1 MADVNSVNVSNTDYV
16 MSGINT
22 IISCTTAVG
31 TNTKTATVPKGFT
44 LDSGVSFLIK
54 FTNGNT
60 ATSPTL
66 TLTPEGGS
74 ALTNK
79 SLVGTSGSNVLVAN
93 VIYTCYYN
101 GTNFSIDNYC
111 TSHIN
116 TITGNPHHVTATDVN
131 LENVANRT
139 IDATAS
145 KTSTNYIQN
154 NVATSIANGTICVT
168 SASSPTKAVTIS
180 GFRLFDG
187 ATVRVSFQYG
197 NNSSNPTLNVSSTGA
212 KRIVVLRNNKFYFPA
227 VHTGYWDGA
236 TTTSTRMW
244 DNYVTFELM
253 HISGQQTVYSPSDG
267 STSSVDGVWLIM
279 GNPVV
284 NSYFSTNSS
293 YTVYAN
299 GLIEQDYVYKNTVTS
314 DSQVEQTIN
323 YLVHLP
329 STDDGFIQVTRETT
343 QSNSSKNYAWVKTH
357 TESYCTFVYRQNDYG
372 NVYISVRN

>member
-31 TNTKTATVPKGFT
+31 TATKTATVPKGFT

-74 ALTNK
+74 ALTTKN
-79 SLVGTSGSNVLVAN
+79 LVGISGSNVLVAN

-101 GTNFSIDNYC
+101 GTNFTIDNNC

-116 TITGNPHHVTATDVN
+116 TITGNPHHVTASDVS
-131 LENVANRT
+131 LENVANRG
-139 IDATAS
+139 IDKVANPGS
-145 KTSTNYIQN
+145 INYIQN
-154 NVATSIANGTICVT
+154 NAITSIANGVFCVDNAGEPNKT
-168 SASSPTKAVTIS
+168 VSIT
-180 GFRLFDG
+180 GFNMYNG
-187 ATVRVSFQYG
+187 ATVRVAFENG
-197 NNSSNPTLNVSSTGA
+197 NTASNPTLNVSNVNGSTGA
-212 KRIVVLRNNKFYFPA
+212 KYIVVRRNNKFYFPA

-236 TTTSTRMW
+236 TTTSSRMW
-244 DNYVTFELM
+244 DNYMTFELM
-253 HISGQQTVYSPSDG
+253 YMSGQQTVYNPSDG
-267 STSSVDGVWLIM
+267 STSSVNGIWLIM

-299 GLIEQDYVYKNTVTS
+299 GLIEQWGERVTNATSKSIITMSNTDYYLGYSLYNTTRHDTNYYS
-314 DSQVEQTIN
+314 YILERKTDSFKIDDIN
-323 YLVHLP
+323 ANFD
-329 STDDGFIQVTRETT
+329 SNARFTWFIIG
-343 QSNSSKNYAWVKTH
+343 Y
-357 TESYCTFVYRQNDYG
+357 
-372 NVYISVRN
+372 

>member
-31 TNTKTATVPKGFT
+31 TTAKTATVPKGFT

-101 GTNFSIDNYC
+101 GTSFSIDNNC
-111 TSHIN
+111 TYHISN
-116 TITGNPHHVTATDVN
+116 TSNPHSVTASQVG
-131 LENVANRT
+131 LGSVANRT
-139 IDATAS
+139 IDSSANTS
-145 KTSTNYIQN
+145 STNYIQN
-154 NVATSIANGTICVT
+154 NVATSIANGVVCINN
-168 SASSPTKAVTIS
+168 ASEPAKSVNPT
-180 GFRLFDG
+180 GFTLFQG
-187 ATVRVSFQYG
+187 ATVRVSFRYG
-197 NNSSNPTLNVSSTGA
+197 NIVSNPTLNVNSTGA
-212 KRIVVLRNNKFYFPA
+212 KKIVVLRNNRFYAPA
-227 VHTGYWDGA
+227 THTGYWDGA

-253 HISGQQTVYSPSDG
+253 YISGTQTIFNPSDD
-267 STSSVDGVWLIM
+267 STSSTDGVWLIM

-284 NSYFSTNSS
+284 NSYFSTDSS

-299 GLIEQDYVYKNTVTS
+299 GLIEQWGSPTITQDSGIEITYSLTFNNTPTVVATPKTASLDRDQRYMFQIYNILSNKFTVYMNT
-314 DSQVEQTIN
+314 
-323 YLVHLP
+323 
-329 STDDGFIQVTRETT
+329 
-343 QSNSSKNYAWVKTH
+343 SKPNGITWEAIGY
-357 TESYCTFVYRQNDYG
+357 
-372 NVYISVRN
+372 